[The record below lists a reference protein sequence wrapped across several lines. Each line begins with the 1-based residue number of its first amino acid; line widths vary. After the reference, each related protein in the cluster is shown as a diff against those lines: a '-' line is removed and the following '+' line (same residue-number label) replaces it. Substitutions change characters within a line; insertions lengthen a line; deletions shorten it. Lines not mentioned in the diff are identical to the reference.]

1 MDDQGRKAQQFLELH
16 RPGVPLLMPN
26 AWDIG
31 SARLLASLDF
41 KAIAT
46 TSIGHAGTLGR
57 LDGQVTRDEALDHG
71 AQLAA
76 AVDVPVSAD
85 LENGFGH
92 EPEEVATTVMRAKE
106 AGLAGCSIE
115 DFTGDREDPIYPLD
129 RAVARVAAAAEA
141 AHQGPVRLV
150 LTARAENHLHGR
162 DDLHDTIARLHAYQ
176 EAGADVLY
184 APWLVRAE
192 AIRELVSSLERP
204 VNVLAR
210 PDAPTVSEL
219 AEMGVSRIS
228 VGGAFALAALGSLI
242 EAAIELRDRGTYGFF
257 ELARAGRKGAQDAFE
272 ARR

>member
-1 MDDQGRKAQQFLELH
+1 
-16 RPGVPLLMPN
+16 MPN